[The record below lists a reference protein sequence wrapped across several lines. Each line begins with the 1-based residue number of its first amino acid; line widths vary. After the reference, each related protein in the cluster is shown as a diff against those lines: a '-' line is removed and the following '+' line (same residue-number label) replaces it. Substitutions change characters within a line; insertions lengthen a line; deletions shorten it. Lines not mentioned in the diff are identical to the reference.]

1 MKSSFPPLLRGIGS
15 VIILVA
21 AVIAFCIADQ
31 HDQPQRARPIANQTI
46 AGQGSTDSA
55 AVLASEVH
63 ELRAMVEQES
73 AFEDVMTNVWFEWIS
88 FAGAAV
94 VAASFFAE
102 AYIRRG
108 N

>member
-1 MKSSFPPLLRGIGS
+1 MKSYLPPLLRGIGS

-21 AVIAFCIADQ
+21 AVIAFCIAER
-31 HDQPQRARPIANQTI
+31 HDQPYRERLNVSHSTV
-46 AGQGSTDSA
+46 GQESLDSTA
-55 AVLASEVH
+55 ALASEMH
-63 ELRAMVEQES
+63 ELRALVEQES
-73 AFEDVMTNVWFEWIS
+73 AFEEVLTNVWFEWLS

-108 N
+108 D